1 MRGKSGSA
9 LYLDWGDTRP
19 GNVSAHLCAQLVV
32 SGHWCQR
39 VRDIFAKFGYFAL
52 ASQLEAQSCSSG
64 AAGGSCW
71 AQVGWKLEDEAALKL
86 PELQFVI
93 VTWCNSDLRSRSHSC
108 LTSLDVC
115 VI

>member
-1 MRGKSGSA
+1 M
-9 LYLDWGDTRP
+9 YLDWGDTRP
-19 GNVSAHLCAQLVV
+19 GNVSAHLCAQLFV
-32 SGHWCQR
+32 SGHRCQS
-39 VRDIFAKFGYFAL
+39 VPDIFAEFGYFAL

-71 AQVGWKLEDEAALKL
+71 AQVDWKLEDEAALKL
-86 PELQFVI
+86 LELQFVI

-115 VI
+115 VS